1 MNDDGDLNSDAN
13 VDVVADENDDGDV
26 SMNMND
32 DLNSDANADSN
43 SDANADVVGDDNVG
57 DDNDDGDV
65 DMNMNNEFVG
75 DSNNDVDVDDVDEEE
90 DDVDEE
96 ETSESHDWHTSDN
109 DKVMNQY
116 NEEKFNIRFKF
127 EQQARFMFGV
137 TMVESENGTLEGKR
151 LPMYTYSGK
160 KIVGMAKYYEG
171 HENAI
176 ARARKSKSER
186 TWVKKLAKR
195 PEGHEYYANDSVC
208 MIPKI
213 GKGRESRL
221 NRCGISTIFDC
232 MNHPERMEHLTS
244 EKDTIKNA
252 IKDGLANKRIH
263 SGTCPD
269 DFCKIDHRK
278 TDNPYE
284 SKYGLNWE
292 SKINKTPTM
301 NLVRPVS
308 DMIQH
313 MIRETSNALK
323 GSKYEGKA
331 LFYHDALSQ
340 LTEKKTMEWMEK
352 NEFEGRKISTMWIKP
367 ELGCNAEIKLSSGKT
382 TKDFAN
388 RPPGNSPEFMPLDT
402 TLNQDIH
409 EAVNTQVA
417 ATYFLPKNHPLKFSL
432 ATPATIEHAYG
443 RVHCPNYEK
452 QNSAIPTNRRIKQ
465 DINKVFFALLT
476 VMKANGKVVQ
486 GLASRRGH
494 RAYVNSLSEKAKT
507 ELVADKAEEAQLLQG
522 LNSDCDTKSKRTRWL
537 HLDTSEA
544 LKIRWKNEKGKD
556 GEE

>member
-43 SDANADVVGDDNVG
+43 SDANADVVGDDN
-57 DDNDDGDV
+57 DDGDV
-65 DMNMNNEFVG
+65 DMNINNEFVG

-213 GKGRESRL
+213 GKGRES
-221 NRCGISTIFDC
+221 
-232 MNHPERMEHLTS
+232 
-244 EKDTIKNA
+244 
-252 IKDGLANKRIH
+252 
-263 SGTCPD
+263 
-269 DFCKIDHRK
+269 
-278 TDNPYE
+278 
-284 SKYGLNWE
+284 
-292 SKINKTPTM
+292 
-301 NLVRPVS
+301 
-308 DMIQH
+308 
-313 MIRETSNALK
+313 
-323 GSKYEGKA
+323 
-331 LFYHDALSQ
+331 
-340 LTEKKTMEWMEK
+340 
-352 NEFEGRKISTMWIKP
+352 
-367 ELGCNAEIKLSSGKT
+367 
-382 TKDFAN
+382 
-388 RPPGNSPEFMPLDT
+388 
-402 TLNQDIH
+402 
-409 EAVNTQVA
+409 
-417 ATYFLPKNHPLKFSL
+417 
-432 ATPATIEHAYG
+432 
-443 RVHCPNYEK
+443 
-452 QNSAIPTNRRIKQ
+452 
-465 DINKVFFALLT
+465 
-476 VMKANGKVVQ
+476 
-486 GLASRRGH
+486 
-494 RAYVNSLSEKAKT
+494 
-507 ELVADKAEEAQLLQG
+507 
-522 LNSDCDTKSKRTRWL
+522 
-537 HLDTSEA
+537 
-544 LKIRWKNEKGKD
+544 
-556 GEE
+556 